1 MNVRTDYDVGLD
13 ETFAYAFLDLKST
26 QSFKIMAAIKF

>member
-13 ETFAYAFLDLKST
+13 ETFAYAFLDLKSA